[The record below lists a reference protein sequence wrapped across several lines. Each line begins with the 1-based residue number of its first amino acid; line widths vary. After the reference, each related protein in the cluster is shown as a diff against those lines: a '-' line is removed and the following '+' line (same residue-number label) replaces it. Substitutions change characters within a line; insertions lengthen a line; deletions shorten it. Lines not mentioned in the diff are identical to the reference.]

1 MENFMVGMKI
11 YSLDW
16 FWKYNLDYKQ
26 AAEELKSLNVSYI
39 ITMSKHLPMYNSAV
53 DSEIP
58 AEKKELLDDF
68 DDRAFRDALKDAG
81 IQYFGACNF
90 FFDPPTMYRHG
101 NIPVDHTGA
110 KAVETDWY
118 IGGCPTD
125 EAYIAERTAQIVD
138 AMRSLHMDGVFLGF
152 MRYPGFWELWLPG
165 TSEADWP
172 EYCFCPRCLEKFR
185 EASGVSVP
193 EGSPAGSWI
202 RENAHAE
209 WASFKTNTIAG
220 IIKDIRA
227 RIREINPDAQVVLN
241 TVPFDAAHYSQNGR
255 KIFAQDPVLLA
266 QYVDIFEVMGYHQIL
281 KQPVSWIAQA
291 GRYFKEAT
299 GKKVVCT
306 VQAKPLY
313 LEGMHAGKGR
323 AESITPEEFSMALND
338 IRQSGLDGVVVFT
351 WSDFLEQ
358 KLVEHETVFTDM
370 ISNISKGE
378 V

>member
-1 MENFMVGMKI
+1 MNGFMVGMKI

-58 AEKKELLDDF
+58 EEKKALLERF
-68 DDRAFRDALKDAG
+68 DDRAFRDALKEAG
-81 IQYFGACNF
+81 IGYFGACNF
-90 FFDPPTMYRHG
+90 FFDPPAMHRHG
-101 NIPVDHTGA
+101 NIPVDHTGEPA
-110 KAVETDWY
+110 KKTDWY

-125 EAYIAERTAQIVD
+125 EAYVAERTEQIMD
-138 AMRSLHMDGVFLGF
+138 AMRELHMDGVFLGF

-165 TSEADWP
+165 VSEKEWP
-172 EYCFCPRCLEKFR
+172 EYCFCPRCLKKFS
-185 EASGVSVP
+185 ESTGIP
-193 EGSPAGSWI
+193 IPQDGSAGSWI
-202 RENAHAE
+202 RENAYDE
-209 WASFKTNTIAG
+209 WVRFKTNVIAD
-220 IIKDIRA
+220 IIRDIRT
-227 RIREINPDAQVVLN
+227 RIRKISPDAQVVLN
-241 TVPFDAAHYSQNGR
+241 TVPFDSEHYGQNGR
-255 KIFAQDPVLLA
+255 RIFAQDPSLLA
-266 QYVDIFEVMGYHQIL
+266 EYVDIFEVMGYHQIL
-281 KQPVSWIAQA
+281 GQPVSWIAQA

-323 AESITPEEFSMALND
+323 ATAITPEEFHLALQD
-338 IRQSGLDGVVVFT
+338 IRQSGLDGIVVFT

-358 KLVEHETVFTDM
+358 KFIKQDMVLTDM
-370 ISNISKGE
+370 ITEIAK
-378 V
+378 

>member
-1 MENFMVGMKI
+1 MEDFMVGMKI

-26 AAEELKSLNVSYI
+26 AAEELKSLNIRYI
-39 ITMSKHLPMYNSAV
+39 ITMSKHLSMYNSAV

-58 AEKKELLDDF
+58 EEKRVLMERF
-68 DDRAFRDALKDAG
+68 DDRAFRDALKEAG
-81 IQYFGACNF
+81 IGYFGACNF
-90 FFDPPTMYRHG
+90 FFDPPAMYRHG
-101 NIPVDHTGA
+101 NIPIDHTGA

-118 IGGCPTD
+118 IGGCPTN
-125 EAYIAERTAQIVD
+125 EAYVAERTEQIVD
-138 AMRSLHMDGVFLGF
+138 AMRALDMDGVFLGF

-165 TSEADWP
+165 TSEKDWP

-185 EASGVSVP
+185 ESTDIP
-193 EGSPAGSWI
+193 IPQGSFPGAWI
-202 RENAHAE
+202 RENAYAE
-209 WASFKTNTIAG
+209 WVRFKTNVIAG
-220 IIKDIRA
+220 IVRDIRA
-227 RIREINPDAQVVLN
+227 RIRDINPDAQVILN
-241 TVPFDAAHYSQNGR
+241 TVPFDEGHYCHNGR
-255 KIFAQDPVLLA
+255 QIFAQDPTLLA

-291 GRYFKEAT
+291 GRYFKETT

-323 AESITPEEFSMALND
+323 AAAITPEEFYLALKD

-358 KLVEHETVFTDM
+358 KFIKRDTVLTDM
-370 ISNISKGE
+370 IASITK
-378 V
+378 